1 MQWMGEAAMASDVK
15 SSLGLDLTEGV
26 LSSSLV
32 DGACL
37 EGHVGEET
45 VLLARRGDAVFAV
58 SGKCTHYGAPLADG
72 IMVGETVRCPWH
84 HACFDLRT
92 GEALGAP
99 AFAPLD
105 RWKVEHRGG
114 RIFVTEKADAAHEF
128 SHHPLVADPP
138 SRIVIVG
145 GGAAGYAAA
154 DMLRRC
160 GFKGELTML
169 SADEAPPCDRPNL
182 SKDYL
187 AGHAPEEWIPL
198 QGPEFYA
205 ENRIDLQLGTAV
217 ERIGPD
223 ARTVI
228 TANGQCFP
236 FDRLLLATGAE
247 PVRPSI
253 PGADQQNVLTLRSLA
268 DSQALIR
275 CAEDAKSAVVLGAGF
290 IGLEVAA
297 ALRTRGIE
305 VHVVAP
311 DARPMERILGPEL
324 GDFIRKLHEQH
335 GVHFHLQNRAA
346 LIEGAQV
353 MLESGT
359 KLHADFV
366 VAGIGV
372 RPRTGLAE
380 PAGIRVDRGVLVNE
394 RLETSV
400 TGIFAAGDIAR
411 WPDARTGERIRVEH
425 WVVAQ
430 RQGQTAAR
438 NMLGFNERFSIPPF
452 FWSRH
457 YDVSI
462 QYVGHASAWDAIEVD
477 GTIEGQDCLVRY
489 LRNGEVTAV
498 ASIGRDAE
506 TLRYEAAMEKDCEP
520 RHSSTHAMRAQTSP
534 GG

>member
-1 MQWMGEAAMASDVK
+1 MASDVK
-15 SSLGLDLTEGV
+15 NSVGLDLTEGIPF
-26 LSSSLV
+26 SSLA

-45 VLLARRGDAVFAV
+45 VLLARQGDAVFAV

-92 GEALGAP
+92 GEALRAP

-105 RWKVEHRGG
+105 RWEVEHRGG
-114 RIFVTEKADAAHEF
+114 RIFVTAKADAAHK
-128 SHHPLVADPP
+128 STHQPLVAAPP

-145 GGAAGYAAA
+145 GGAAGFAAA

-160 GFKGELTML
+160 GFDGELTML

-198 QGPEFYA
+198 KEPEFYA
-205 ENRIDLQLGTAV
+205 ESRIDLRLGTAV
-217 ERIGPD
+217 ERIDPD
-223 ARTVI
+223 ARAVI
-228 TANGQCFP
+228 TSNGQRFP

-253 PGADQQNVLTLRSLA
+253 LGADQSNVVTLRSLA
-268 DSQALIR
+268 DCQALIR
-275 CAEDAKSAVVLGAGF
+275 CAEDARSVVVLGAGF

-311 DARPMERILGPEL
+311 DARPMERILGPGL

-335 GVHFHLQNRAA
+335 GVHFHLQSRAA
-346 LIEGAQV
+346 LIEGTQV
-353 MLESGT
+353 MLEGGT
-359 KLHADFV
+359 KLRADLV

-372 RPRTGLAE
+372 RPRTELAE
-380 PAGIRVDRGVLVNE
+380 TAGLRVDRGILVDE
-394 RLETSV
+394 RLETNV
-400 TGIFAAGDIAR
+400 PGIFAAGDIAR
-411 WPDARTGERIRVEH
+411 WPDVRPGESIRVEH

-438 NMLGFNERFSIPPF
+438 NMLGFGERFSAPPF

-462 QYVGHASAWDAIEVD
+462 QYVGHASAWDAIEID
-477 GTIEGQDCLVRY
+477 GSIEGRDCLVRY
-489 LRNGEVTAV
+489 LRNGEVSAV

-506 TLRYEAAMEKDCEP
+506 MLRYEAAMESDCEIQ
-520 RHSSTHAMRAQTSP
+520 HCSTRAMRAHTPP
-534 GG
+534 GGQ